1 MSLFII
7 MKVFE
12 QVSYD
17 SDVDACYIKVSK
29 NKVCDSEMKKS
40 WLIVDKDKDWKIV
53 WIEILN
59 VKNHKGIVEKLV
71 LSEKDIEKCLL
82 F

>member
-1 MSLFII
+1 MQI
-7 MKVFE
+7 FE

-17 SDVDACYIKVSK
+17 PEVDVCYIKISN

-53 WIEILN
+53 WVEILN

-71 LSEKDIEKCLL
+71 FSEKDIEKCIS

>member
-17 SDVDACYIKVSK
+17 SEVDTCYIKVSK

>member
-1 MSLFII
+1 MQI
-7 MKVFE
+7 FE

-17 SDVDACYIKVSK
+17 SEVDACYIKILN
-29 NKVCDSEMKKS
+29 NKVCDSEMKKN

-53 WIEILN
+53 WVEILN

-71 LSEKDIEKCLL
+71 LSENDIEKCLS

>member
-1 MSLFII
+1 MQI
-7 MKVFE
+7 FE

-17 SDVDACYIKVSK
+17 PEVDACYIKIS
-29 NKVCDSEMKKS
+29 NNRVCDSEMKKK

-53 WIEILN
+53 WVEIIY
-59 VKNHKGIVEKLV
+59 VKNHKDIVEKLV
-71 LSEKDIEKCLL
+71 LSEKNIEKCIS